1 MTTLRTLE
9 VLFFGGAFLSASAL
23 AVFKAAALAAVAFAA
38 AILAA
43 FAFSAVVFG
52 ALKATIG
59 VRVSDEEEE
68 EGLDKAE
75 HGAEAY
81 PDFN

>member
-1 MTTLRTLE
+1 MFDTTD
-9 VLFFGGAFLSASAL
+9 GGFTIGGQLIGVV
-23 AVFKAAALAAVAFAA
+23 AVGAAAF
-38 AILAA
+38 I
-43 FAFSAVVFG
+43 FSAAVFG
-52 ALKATIG
+52 ALKASIG

>member
-1 MTTLRTLE
+1 MGYFGRLLLPITGLRRGVGFANKGNL
-9 VLFFGGAFLSASAL
+9 L
-23 AVFKAAALAAVAFAA
+23 VA
-38 AILAA
+38 IAA

-68 EGLDKAE
+68 G
-75 HGAEAY
+75 
-81 PDFN
+81 